1 MTLPRSELSE
11 AREALRILVNVSI
24 LERVNQ
30 ELLINCVK
38 NIIIPLGKPL
48 QIPVT
53 FLFD

>member
-11 AREALRILVNVSI
+11 TREAFVRILVNVSI

-30 ELLINCVK
+30 ELLINCVES
-38 NIIIPLGKPL
+38 IIPLGKPL